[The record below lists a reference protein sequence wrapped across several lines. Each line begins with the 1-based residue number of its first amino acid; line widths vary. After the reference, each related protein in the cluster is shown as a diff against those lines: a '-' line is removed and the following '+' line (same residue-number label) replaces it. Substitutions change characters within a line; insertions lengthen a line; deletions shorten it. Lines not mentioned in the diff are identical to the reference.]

1 MAFDSNPFRCAS
13 ESRFE
18 KFVGTKEAARN
29 SELYNEKV
37 YLLSLKTIQTLI
49 NNPPL
54 SFAKEVRHF
63 YFKKEKLEQVVIE
76 GLELIARS
84 EAASEVQEHETEE
97 TQAQTNGNKD
107 GEYQDENGVKKEVEP
122 VDTSSESG
130 SQDGVAVDRISKG
143 ALKLLKKHIDTLSLS
158 LEE

>member
-1 MAFDSNPFRCAS
+1 M
-13 ESRFE
+13 
-18 KFVGTKEAARN
+18 GTKEAARN

-84 EAASEVQEHETEE
+84 EAASEVQEETEE
-97 TQAQTNGNKD
+97 AETKTKTNGDSRD
-107 GEYQDENGVKKEVEP
+107 GEHKEENGSKM
-122 VDTSSESG
+122 
-130 SQDGVAVDRISKG
+130 AVDRISKG

>member
-1 MAFDSNPFRCAS
+1 M
-13 ESRFE
+13 
-18 KFVGTKEAARN
+18 GTKEAARN

-97 TQAQTNGNKD
+97 TQTETNGVKN
-107 GEYQDENGVKKEVEP
+107 GEHHNESSAKKEVEQ

-130 SQDGVAVDRISKG
+130 SQDGNVAVDRISKG

>member
-1 MAFDSNPFRCAS
+1 M
-13 ESRFE
+13 
-18 KFVGTKEAARN
+18 GTKEAARN

-49 NNPPL
+49 NNPPT
-54 SFAKEVRHF
+54 SFAKEVRYF

-84 EAASEVQEHETEE
+84 EAASEVQEHET
-97 TQAQTNGNKD
+97 NGDKD
-107 GEYQDENGVKKEVEP
+107 GEHQDENGAKREVEP
-122 VDTSSESG
+122 ADTSSGSG
-130 SQDGVAVDRISKG
+130 SQDGKMAVDRISKG